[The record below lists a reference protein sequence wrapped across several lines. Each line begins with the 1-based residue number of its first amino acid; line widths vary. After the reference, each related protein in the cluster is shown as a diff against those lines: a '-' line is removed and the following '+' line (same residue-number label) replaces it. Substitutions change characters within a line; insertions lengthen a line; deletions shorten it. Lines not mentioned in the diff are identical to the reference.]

1 MNAIARNALAGML
14 VLAGVSGAE
23 AQEGLGTVVCVGSEL
38 ESMASAGPVRRV
50 IRKDVELVYRAA
62 VELADREEIEE
73 GLVEE
78 LGEHAEVR
86 CTWSEP
92 GNSHVVVVSYT
103 GVIPLDLTIDPDD
116 PRFQGFSVGYGTD
129 WDGAEADAR
138 ADARF
143 DTYYDG
149 SGYEV
154 IVREQ
159 WNVGAA
165 RGAGGGGA
173 GHRPGDVFR
182 DCAACP
188 EMVVVPAGSF
198 MMGSPASEEGRSGRR
213 RPPPPGDDR
222 VAVRGGGVRGD
233 VCGVGRV
240 REGGGVRGI
249 SPGGRGL
256 GPCEPTGDQR
266 ELGGCAGVC
275 AVAVAGD
282 GGGVPAAQR
291 GGVGVCG
298 AGGDADGAILGGE
311 RVGAVPVWEWL
322 RCEPANAELE
332 YDFWERVVV
341 F

>member
-1 MNAIARNALAGML
+1 MNAIARSALAGML
-14 VLAGVSGAE
+14 VLAGVSTAE

-62 VELADREEIEE
+62 VELADRDEIEE
-73 GLVEE
+73 GLREE
-78 LGEHAEVR
+78 LGQHAEVR
-86 CTWSEP
+86 CTWSDP

-116 PRFQGFSVGYGTD
+116 PRFQGFSVGYGRD

-165 RGAGGGGA
+165 RGAGGAGA
-173 GHRPGDVFR
+173 GHRPGDGFR

-188 EMVVVPAGSF
+188 EMVVVAAGSF
-198 MMGSPASEEGRSGRR
+198 MMGSLASEEEWDSDEG
-213 RPPPPGDDR
+213 PQHR
-222 VAVRGGGVRGD
+222 VT
-233 VCGVGRV
+233 
-240 REGGGVRGI
+240 I
-249 SPGGRGL
+249 GL
-256 GPCEPTGDQR
+256 PF
-266 ELGGCAGVC
+266 A
-275 AVAVAGD
+275 
-282 GGGVPAAQR
+282 
-291 GGVGVCG
+291 VGVYEVTFEEWDACVG
-298 AGGDADGAILGGE
+298 AGGCGGYRPEDEGWGRGSRPVVNVSWEDAQEYVGWLSRETGG
-311 RVGAVPVWEWL
+311 GL
-322 RCEPANAELE
+322 PAL
-332 YDFWERVVV
+332 DRG
-341 F
+341 

>member
-1 MNAIARNALAGML
+1 MNAIARSALAGML
-14 VLAGVSGAE
+14 VLAGVSTAE

-62 VELADREEIEE
+62 VELADRDEIEE
-73 GLVEE
+73 GLREE
-78 LGEHAEVR
+78 LGQHAEVR
-86 CTWSEP
+86 CTWSDP

-143 DTYYDG
+143 DTYYGG

-159 WNVGAA
+159 WNVRAA
-165 RGAGGGGA
+165 RSAGGGGA

-188 EMVVVPAGSF
+188 EMVVVAAGSF
-198 MMGSPASEEGRSGRR
+198 MMGSPASEEERFSDEG
-213 RPPPPGDDR
+213 PQHR
-222 VAVRGGGVRGD
+222 VT
-233 VCGVGRV
+233 
-240 REGGGVRGI
+240 I
-249 SPGGRGL
+249 GL
-256 GPCEPTGDQR
+256 PF
-266 ELGGCAGVC
+266 A
-275 AVAVAGD
+275 
-282 GGGVPAAQR
+282 
-291 GGVGVCG
+291 VGVYEV
-298 AGGDADGAILGGE
+298 D
-311 RVGAVPVWEWL
+311 V
-322 RCEPANAELE
+322 
-332 YDFWERVVV
+332 
-341 F
+341 